1 MVSVTLQSRDQPH
14 AVESGQVKYIDK
26 ENISFFYSTLVAL
39 QSVSGIPCCSLA
51 MSRPDVDVMQVM
63 LLLNDIW
70 WFRPWSS
77 MSTTQIVFVLYNLLF
92 LKIVYFLF
100 VFWTNSQF
108 FACYNYVD
116 K

>member
-14 AVESGQVKYIDK
+14 AGESGQVKYIDK

-63 LLLNDIW
+63 LLLNDI
-70 WFRPWSS
+70 
-77 MSTTQIVFVLYNLLF
+77 
-92 LKIVYFLF
+92 
-100 VFWTNSQF
+100 
-108 FACYNYVD
+108 
-116 K
+116 

>member
-1 MVSVTLQSRDQPH
+1 MSVTLQSRDQPH

-70 WFRPWSS
+70 AL
-77 MSTTQIVFVLYNLLF
+77 IIYVDY
-92 LKIVYFLF
+92 
-100 VFWTNSQF
+100 TNSLCHLQSVISENSLF
-108 FACYNYVD
+108 FVCYLD
-116 K
+116 